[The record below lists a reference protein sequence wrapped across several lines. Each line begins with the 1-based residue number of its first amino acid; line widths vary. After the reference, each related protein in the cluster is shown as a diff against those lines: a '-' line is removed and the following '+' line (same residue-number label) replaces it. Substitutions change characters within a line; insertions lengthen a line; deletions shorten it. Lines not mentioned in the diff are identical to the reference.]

1 MKMNS
6 LFEKTAALAI
16 ILAVCLGCKYLD
28 FNSNSGI
35 RNETKTQITKEI
47 LEERLL
53 KKGVKI
59 AEINL
64 NEKPNPNLLVLKMV
78 KGYAPPKLKLNGSE
92 ITFPE
97 LVTTL
102 NSIFIDREKRG
113 IFTEGTNQIYKR
125 ITLSASGDD
134 ITLFNQENV
143 FVEDFEKLIDDL
155 RGEKFEQIYL
165 SFQTIPTLNLSDLKP
180 SAPSNTAT
188 PPANLTVNP
197 ANTKTV
203 PKMISGGVL
212 NGKALNFVNPP
223 YPAAAKAVRAAG
235 AVNVQVMIDGQ
246 GNVISAAAV
255 SGHPLL
261 KPAAEASAK
270 ALKFSPTFLSGQPVT
285 VSGVIVYNFKIPE

>member
-16 ILAVCLGCKYLD
+16 ILAVSLGCKYLD

-64 NEKPNPNLLVLKMV
+64 NEKPNPNLLVLKMI
-78 KGYAPPKLKLNGSE
+78 KGYAPPKLKLNGSD

-180 SAPSNTAT
+180 SAT
-188 PPANLTVNP
+188 PPANLTVKP

-261 KPAAEASAK
+261 KPAAESSAK

-285 VSGVIVYNFKIPE
+285 VSGVIVYNFKLPE